1 MRDPYTVLGVPKSAS
16 EADIKKA
23 FRKLAKQ
30 HHPDRNKD
38 DPKAKER
45 FSEANSAYEIIG
57 DKDKRGQ
64 FDRGEIDA
72 EGKPRF
78 QGFDPRAGMGSA
90 GRSQRGGFEG
100 FSFGFGHDGPF
111 NRGGGG
117 GQADAADIFADIFG
131 QMGGRGARSQQALK
145 GADIEAELQLGLE
158 DLVAGGA
165 RRMTL
170 PNGREVEVNIPKG
183 VSDGKT
189 IRLKGQG
196 QPAPAGGQA
205 GDLLLTVKLR
215 PHPRFTVDGAD
226 LKLTQRVPLADA
238 VLGGPIRVETLDG
251 AVELTIPPMTSSGR
265 NFRLRGK
272 GLPKADG
279 RGDLYVATSI
289 VLPDEGDEELEALM
303 RRRRAG
309 AGGA

>member
-1 MRDPYTVLGVPKSAS
+1 MRDPYTVLGVSKSAS
-16 EADIKKA
+16 EAEIKKA

-45 FSEANSAYEIIG
+45 FAEANTAYEIVG

-78 QGFDPRAGMGSA
+78 QGFDPRGGPGAGGAGA
-90 GRSQRGGFEG
+90 GRGGRGGFEG
-100 FSFGFGHDGPF
+100 FSFGFGQDGPF
-111 NRGGGG
+111 QRGGAGG
-117 GQADAADIFADIFG
+117 ADAADMFSDIFS
-131 QMGGRGARSQQALK
+131 QMGRGGGRQSQPPRK
-145 GADIEAELQLGLE
+145 GADIEAELSLSLE

-165 RRMTL
+165 RRMSL
-170 PNGREVEVNIPKG
+170 PNGREVNIPAG
-183 VSDGKT
+183 VGDGKT

-196 QPAPAGGQA
+196 QPSPNGGPA
-205 GDLLLTVKLR
+205 GDLLLTVRLR
-215 PHPRFTVDGAD
+215 PHPRFTVDGFD
-226 LKLTQRVPLADA
+226 LKMTQRVPLIDA
-238 VLGGPIRVETLDG
+238 VLGGPVRVEALDG
-251 AVELTIPPMTSSGR
+251 AVELALPAMTSSGR

-279 RGDLYVATSI
+279 RGDLYVTTSI
-289 VLPDEGDEELEALM
+289 VLPEGGDEELEALM
-303 RRRRAG
+303 RKRR
-309 AGGA
+309 GGG

>member
-16 EADIKKA
+16 EADVKKA
-23 FRKLAKQ
+23 FRKLAKA
-30 HHPDRNKD
+30 HHPDRNQN

-45 FSEANSAYEIIG
+45 FAELNSAYEIIG

-78 QGFDPRAGMGSA
+78 QGFDPRGGMGGA
-90 GRSQRGGFEG
+90 GGRRQRGGFEG
-100 FSFGFGHDGPF
+100 FSFGFGQEGPF
-111 NRGGGG
+111 ARGGS
-117 GQADAADIFADIFG
+117 AEAADIFGDIFG
-131 QMGGRGARSQQALK
+131 QQAGARARQPMK
-145 GADIEAELQLGLE
+145 GADIEAELSLSLE

-165 RRMTL
+165 RRMSL

-183 VSDGKT
+183 VGDGKT

-196 QPAPAGGQA
+196 QPSMSGGPA
-205 GDLLLTVKLR
+205 GDLLLTIKLK
-215 PHPRFTVDGAD
+215 PHARFTLDGAD
-226 LKLTQRVPLADA
+226 LKMTLRVPLIDA
-238 VLGGPIRVETLDG
+238 VLGGPVRVETLDG
-251 AVELTIPPMTSSGR
+251 AVDLTIPPMTSSGR

-289 VLPDEGDEELEALM
+289 ALPDGGDDELESLM
-303 RRRRAG
+303 RRRRATPQE
-309 AGGA
+309 